1 MRLWLAGLTAA
12 ALIGVTASL
21 DAQSSPRDTTR
32 ASVGG
37 ATVLVDYGRPSK
49 RGRDIFGGLVPY
61 GEVWRTGANQ
71 ATHFVTD
78 KPLMFGS
85 LMVPAGTYT
94 IYTLPGATSW
104 KLIINKQTGQWG
116 TEYDQAQDLGR
127 VDMKVE
133 KLTAAVEQF
142 TIKVVPS
149 AKGGVVRLE
158 WDASAAVVPFMVH

>member
-1 MRLWLAGLTAA
+1 MRLLLAGLTAA
-12 ALIGVTASL
+12 ALVGLAGPL

-37 ATVLVDYGRPSK
+37 ATIMVDYGRPSK

-61 GEVWRTGANQ
+61 SEVWRTGANQ
-71 ATHFVTD
+71 ATHLVTD

-85 LMVPAGTYT
+85 VMVPAGTHT
-94 IYTLPGATSW
+94 IYTLPGATGW

-116 TEYDQAQDLGR
+116 TEYDPAQDLGR

-133 KLTAAVEQF
+133 KLATAVEQF
-142 TIKVVPS
+142 TIKVVPD
-149 AKGGVVRLE
+149 ARGGVLRLE
-158 WDASAAVVPFMVH
+158 WDMTAAVVPFMVH

>member
-1 MRLWLAGLTAA
+1 LLLAGLTAA
-12 ALIGVTASL
+12 ALVGLAGPL

-37 ATVLVDYGRPSK
+37 ATIMVDYGRPSK

-61 GEVWRTGANQ
+61 SEVWRTGANQ
-71 ATHFVTD
+71 ATHLVTD

-85 LMVPAGTYT
+85 VMVPAGTHT
-94 IYTLPGATSW
+94 IYTLPGATGW

-116 TEYDQAQDLGR
+116 TEYDPAQDLGR

-133 KLTAAVEQF
+133 KLATAVEQF
-142 TIKVVPS
+142 TIKVVPD
-149 AKGGVVRLE
+149 ARGGVLRLE
-158 WDASAAVVPFMVH
+158 WDMTAAVVPFMVH

>member
-12 ALIGVTASL
+12 ALMGVTASL

-32 ASVGG
+32 ASVGR
-37 ATVLVDYGRPSK
+37 ATVVVDYGRPSK

-94 IYTLPGATSW
+94 IYTLPGSTSW

-116 TEYDQAQDLGR
+116 TAYDQAQDLGR

-133 KLTAAVEQF
+133 KLAAAVEQF
-142 TIKVVPS
+142 TIKVVPND
-149 AKGGVVRLE
+149 KGGVVRLE
-158 WDASAAVVPFMVH
+158 WDTSAAVVPFMVH

>member
-12 ALIGVTASL
+12 ALMGVTASL

-37 ATVLVDYGRPSK
+37 ATVVVDYGRPSK

-94 IYTLPGATSW
+94 IYTLPGSTSW

-116 TEYDQAQDLGR
+116 TAYDQAQDLGR

-133 KLTAAVEQF
+133 KLAAAVEQF
-142 TIKVVPS
+142 TIKVVPNAS
-149 AKGGVVRLE
+149 GGVVRLE
-158 WDASAAVVPFMVH
+158 WDTSAATVPFMVH